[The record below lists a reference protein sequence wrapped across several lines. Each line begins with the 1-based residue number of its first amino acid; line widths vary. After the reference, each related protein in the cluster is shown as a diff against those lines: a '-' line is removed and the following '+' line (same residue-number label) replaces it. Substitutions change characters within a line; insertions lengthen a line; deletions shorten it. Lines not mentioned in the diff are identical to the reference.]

1 LGKESKKDPNVPFQ
15 IDPAAFSAAMFLA
28 AQGKYEAAGRVLAQ
42 AIEEILKP
50 YEESVKKKED

>member
-1 LGKESKKDPNVPFQ
+1 LGKKDPKESNVPFQ

-50 YEESVKKKED
+50 YEEAVKKKED